1 VLLGVLAAVSNR
13 SDDTVQAQLAQVEES
28 GRVAI
33 LVNDFS
39 DRVDDARVRVLEYA
53 LSENDGDLQV
63 AQKALAPADILEKGF
78 RASEALQTSIAAATR
93 FLASRNPAD
102 SAAAQTDLVAM
113 RQALDAVKAGTT
125 ENRRV
130 QRFTQAVA
138 EPIGQFEKA
147 LAGLVAAVDRI
158 RESVIAR
165 DAAGRDLLESV
176 DAMRNGSTAGQQDSL
191 AAMQGAVTFSR
202 ALGPYRLGA
211 LAVGVL
217 LAWLIGSGISRPISG
232 ITNAMRELAENRL
245 DADIPHAD
253 RRDEI
258 GAMARAVQVFREG
271 LARAN
276 RLSEEQQAE
285 QAAKERRARTLM
297 ALNADFEGE
306 VGRMIEALSGAA
318 TAMNS
323 TAARMSET
331 AEHTKQRSVAVTGAA
346 QEASSNVRTVA
357 AAAEELSS
365 SIGQIRQQG
374 ADSADVA
381 GHAAADASRTDT
393 TVQALSA
400 DVQHIGEVVTL
411 IQSIAS
417 QTNLLALNATIEAAR
432 AGEAGRGF
440 AVVATEV
447 KSLASQTAKA
457 TEEISARI
465 AHIQS
470 TTADAVTA
478 IKAIV
483 ATISR
488 MNAIAD
494 AIAVAVNQQTASTEE
509 IARNVQEA
517 ANGTRDVTDN
527 IVGVSEAAEASGREA
542 QAVLAS
548 STQLSQHSEALRTA
562 VEGYLNGIRAA

>member
-258 GAMARAVQVFREG
+258 GAMARA
-271 LARAN
+271 
-276 RLSEEQQAE
+276 
-285 QAAKERRARTLM
+285 
-297 ALNADFEGE
+297 
-306 VGRMIEALSGAA
+306 
-318 TAMNS
+318 
-323 TAARMSET
+323 
-331 AEHTKQRSVAVTGAA
+331 
-346 QEASSNVRTVA
+346 NVRTVA

-527 IVGVSEAAEASGREA
+527 VVGVSEAAEASGREA